1 MEIHL
6 YQTEDPDTTINKD
19 LDLISVIEI
28 ELKDPNN
35 VTSPSII
42 LEEIPDVDL
51 KTINYAYLPEF
62 MRYYFVRHLNVG
74 PNNVYQLMLE
84 CDVLE
89 TFKADILNSS
99 AEITRS
105 IQTDDYGDIVASAEV
120 RKEVDIFNS
129 NKGFK
134 QEETIVFSTIGQIIE
149 GGI

>member
-120 RKEVDIFNS
+120 RKEVDIFES
-129 NKGFK
+129 N
-134 QEETIVFSTIGQIIE
+134 ESLTNETSIVFSTIGQEVRE
-149 GGI
+149 G